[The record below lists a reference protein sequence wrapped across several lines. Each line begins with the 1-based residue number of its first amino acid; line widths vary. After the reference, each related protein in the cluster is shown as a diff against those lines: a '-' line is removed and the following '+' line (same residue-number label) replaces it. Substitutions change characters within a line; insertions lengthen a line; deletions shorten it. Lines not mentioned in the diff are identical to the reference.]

1 MFQWKTPNYDF
12 MQWRRVGLWLSSAIN
27 LAAIVSL
34 FTIGLNFSIE
44 FTGGTVVELAYKEPA
59 KLEEIRQTLA
69 TSDFHG
75 GVVQNFGSPENVLL
89 RLPPSDATSGA
100 AAASKDIGLR
110 LNKLLPEAE
119 VRRVEFVGPQVG
131 EELAE
136 DGIIASLIAM
146 AGIMGYSLNDTIV
159 IFDRIRENFRSMRVA
174 EPVKVMNTSLNQTL
188 SRTINTHVVTML
200 TVLSLYFLG
209 GALIHSFSMAFIIG
223 IIVGTY
229 SSIYVASA
237 SVLALGP
244 LLARCGHARV
254 SLPGGCAIGSRPVD
268 QHPRRRCPRRL
279 RRPAGALGHPR
290 RRETAG
296 RHPRALR
303 RYRHCRY
310 RPHRPR
316 LPRPPRHR
324 VCGGPWL

>member
-1 MFQWKTPNYDF
+1 MLQWKTPNYDF
-12 MQWRRVGLWLSSAIN
+12 MQWRRLGLWLSSAIN
-27 LAAIVSL
+27 VAAIVSL

-69 TSDFHG
+69 KSDFHG

-89 RLPPSDATSGA
+89 RLPPSEAATGA
-100 AAASKDIGLR
+100 EAAGKDIGLR
-110 LNKLLPEAE
+110 LTKLLPEAE

-136 DGIIASLIAM
+136 DGLIASLIAM
-146 AGIMGYSLNDTIV
+146 VGILIYVMLRFTFKFAVGAIVATVHDVLVIMGFFSLSQLEFDLTALAAVLAIMGYSLNDTIV

-174 EPVKVMNTSLNQTL
+174 DPVKVMNTSLNQTL

-209 GALIHSFSMAFIIG
+209 GALIHSFATAFIIG
-223 IIVGTY
+223 IVVGTY

-237 SVLALGP
+237 SVLALGATRQD
-244 LLARCGHARV
+244 LLPIQKEGADVDG
-254 SLPGGCAIGSRPVD
+254 RP
-268 QHPRRRCPRRL
+268 
-279 RRPAGALGHPR
+279 
-290 RRETAG
+290 
-296 RHPRALR
+296 
-303 RYRHCRY
+303 
-310 RPHRPR
+310 
-316 LPRPPRHR
+316 
-324 VCGGPWL
+324 

>member
-1 MFQWKTPNYDF
+1 MLQWKTPNYDF
-12 MQWRRVGLWLSSAIN
+12 MQWRRLGLWLSSAIN
-27 LAAIVSL
+27 VAAIVSL

-59 KLEEIRQTLA
+59 KLEEIRQTLSK
-69 TSDFHG
+69 SDFHG

-89 RLPPSDATSGA
+89 RLPPSEAATGA
-100 AAASKDIGLR
+100 EAASKDIGLR

-136 DGIIASLIAM
+136 DGLIASLIAM
-146 AGIMGYSLNDTIV
+146 VGIPIYVMLRFTFKFAVGAIVATVHDVLVIMGFFSLSQLEFDLTALAAVLAIMGYSLNDTIV

-174 EPVKVMNTSLNQTL
+174 DPVKVMNTSLNQTL

-209 GALIHSFSMAFIIG
+209 GALIHSFSTAFIIG
-223 IIVGTY
+223 IVVGTY

-237 SVLALGP
+237 SVLALGATRQD
-244 LLARCGHARV
+244 LLSIQKEGADVDG
-254 SLPGGCAIGSRPVD
+254 RP
-268 QHPRRRCPRRL
+268 
-279 RRPAGALGHPR
+279 
-290 RRETAG
+290 
-296 RHPRALR
+296 
-303 RYRHCRY
+303 
-310 RPHRPR
+310 
-316 LPRPPRHR
+316 
-324 VCGGPWL
+324 